1 MRKRKKRYL
10 ISPNIGE
17 QKKKNPVI
25 LRVILSEESTQIDF
39 GYAAPSI
46 YVNGG
51 WIRIAPEAYLQTQ
64 GSNNRYSLKQV
75 KNIALAPDQ
84 LHFESKQDWRVF
96 SLYFEP
102 IPIQDCVID
111 MIETEN
117 PSDNDFN
124 YYGIKLNN
132 VKECEL
138 KEDVLEKTTS

>member
-10 ISPNIGE
+10 IAPNIGE

-25 LRVILSEESTQIDF
+25 LRMILSEESTQIDF

-51 WIRIAPEAYLQTQ
+51 WIRIAPETYLQIH
-64 GSNNRYSLKQV
+64 GSPIRYPLKQV
-75 KNIALAPDQ
+75 KNIALAPEQ
-84 LHFESKQDWRVF
+84 LNFESKQDWCVF

-102 IPIQDCVID
+102 IPIQDCVFD
-111 MIETEN
+111 MIETET
-117 PSDNDFN
+117 PSPNDFN
-124 YYGIKLNN
+124 YYGIKLTS

-138 KEDVLEKTTS
+138 KEDLLEKVTN